1 MASDELRELARRF
14 PDGFVERK
22 DGNDYVAHHIVNQ
35 RLLSVTGPFD
45 FELVEVIRGDIPP
58 RAPDSTAK
66 SRRGRAGTPALSGIV
81 TGGVWR
87 LSVTIDGRTVR
98 IEEVGDVGDVHNWP
112 HDGARLKDAASDA
125 LKRCA
130 MRLGLGLHLWAQ
142 ERYFLDRQL
151 DENAK
156 ADAEQETAA
165 RAQQAEADAE
175 LTAEADVLADEP
187 PADVVPSDEEIG
199 MGDGTVVNT
208 ATGELRQAQ
217 PLEDPTVGLDGK
229 PRLPDGL
236 NPLDIPSMTAIVANA
251 GVTSAKHLANR
262 IEKREPEWLAEQ
274 ARAFGYTGPGHAG
287 WLLSMARNNV
297 IFRLRLARLVAGRAE
312 VWKQLHEQ
320 EAHADAT

>member
-1 MASDELRELARRF
+1 MASDDLRELARRF

-87 LSVTIDGRTVR
+87 LSVTIDGRKVR

-142 ERYFLDRQL
+142 EHYFLDRQL

-156 ADAEQETAA
+156 ADAEHEAA
-165 RAQQAEADAE
+165 AKERASDSSFGPGDPRSDAA
-175 LTAEADVLADEP
+175 LEP
-187 PADVVPSDEEIG
+187 VIEPSDEEVG

-208 ATGELRQAQ
+208 GTGEVRHILPQG
-217 PLEDPTVGLDGK
+217 DPTIG
-229 PRLPDGL
+229 PDGEPIMPPNL
-236 NPLDIPSMTAIVANA
+236 NPLDVPSMPTIVANA
-251 GVTSAKHLANR
+251 GVSSAMHLANR
-262 IEKREPEWLAEQ
+262 IEKRESEWLAEQ
-274 ARAFGYTGPGHAG
+274 ARAFGHDGPVHAG
-287 WLLSMARNNV
+287 WVLSMARNNV

-312 VWKQLHEQ
+312 VWAQAHEQ